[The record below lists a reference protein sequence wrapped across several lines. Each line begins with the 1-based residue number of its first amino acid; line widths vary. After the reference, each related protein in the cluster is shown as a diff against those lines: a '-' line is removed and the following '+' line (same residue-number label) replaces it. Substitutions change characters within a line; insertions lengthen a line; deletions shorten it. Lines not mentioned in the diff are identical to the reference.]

1 LNKTGF
7 MCEIDYFELN
17 EGFVC
22 FVYPSVRV
30 APEHCRPELGR
41 VEISPARAATQ
52 ERGAI
57 PDRRRGHRTYFMRA
71 ADLNPATPFPADGAP
86 IFDTI
91 EGIWRVTPV
100 TDRSIVR
107 VEINFVEK
115 LYQETPMKARAFAY
129 EDLYYLLGL
138 VHPGVATVQ

>member
-1 LNKTGF
+1 MSKTGF
-7 MCEIDYFELN
+7 MCEIDYFELG

-22 FVYPSVRV
+22 FVYPSSSV

-41 VEISPARAATQ
+41 VEISLAGAATQ
-52 ERGAI
+52 GRGANT
-57 PDRRRGHRTYFMRA
+57 DSRRGHRTYFMRA
-71 ADLNPATPFPADGAP
+71 ADLDPATPFLEDGAP

-107 VEINFVEK
+107 VEINFLEEVYPEF
-115 LYQETPMKARAFAY
+115 PIKAQAFVY

-138 VHPGVATVQ
+138 VHPGVTTIQ